1 MRNKLISKEDVIRDT
16 SKEPSKLRRWWRN
29 LTYCDWFPY
38 SIKKVYYGIVPY
50 NYRPGQLWYKTKC
63 FCWHRYSTVRP
74 KGMGHTWCDR
84 DHLLVET
91 MFQILSDFVEKEC
104 VESIVDWYH
113 EDAHT
118 VKVNGVEVR
127 AIDEMLALYN
137 WWHLK
142 YKKAYK
148 EIEEGWWDKAFALE
162 ANDEGDWSFETKFK
176 NPKEKELHHF
186 YVRRTMDMEI
196 LVEEELQVMLKRLI
210 NVRRSMWT

>member
-16 SKEPSKLRRWWRN
+16 SKEPSKLRRWWWN
-29 LTYCDWFPY
+29 FTYCDWFPY
-38 SIKKVYYGIVPY
+38 SIKKVYYRILPY
-50 NYRPGQLWYKTKC
+50 DYRPGQLWYKTKC

-74 KGMGHTWCDR
+74 KGLGHTWCDR

-91 MFQILSDFVEKEC
+91 MFQILSDFVEQEC
-104 VESIVDWYH
+104 VESIVSWYDDEWGH
-113 EDAHT
+113 KI
-118 VKVNGVEVR
+118 KVNGVDVFV
-127 AIDEMLALYN
+127 IDEMLALYN

-148 EIEEGWWDKAFALE
+148 EIEEGWWDKALE
-162 ANDEGDWSFETKFK
+162 NR
-176 NPKEKELHHF
+176 KEKGLYHF
-186 YVRRTMDMEI
+186 YIKRTIDMED

>member
-16 SKEPSKLRRWWRN
+16 SKEPSKLRRLWWKF
-29 LTYCDWFPY
+29 TYCDWFPY
-38 SIKKVYYGIVPY
+38 SIKKIYYKILPY
-50 NYRPGQLWYKTKC
+50 DYRPGQLWYKTKC
-63 FCWHRYSTVRP
+63 FCWHRYTTVRP
-74 KGMGHTWCDR
+74 KGLGHGWCDR

-91 MFQILSDFVEKEC
+91 MFTILSDFVENEC

-113 EDAHT
+113 ENGHT

-127 AIDEMLALYN
+127 AIDEMLSLYN

-148 EIEEGWWDKAFALE
+148 EIEESWWDKAMALE
-162 ANDEGDWSFETKFK
+162 KEDQDEIFNPKFK
-176 NPKEKELHHF
+176 RAKDKELHSF
-186 YVRRTMDMEI
+186 YVRRAMNVET
-196 LVEEELQVMLKRLI
+196 LVDEELQEMLKRLV